1 MADLLAVH
9 SPEAQRALRQ
19 AYRTAVWIGAAMIAS
34 VVMYGVVAH
43 VIAAQQAPFAGFVRL
58 PQIGVVRLLLYAF
71 AAVQIVLI
79 RLLRSALLAKPA
91 ALDLGALIQRLQV
104 ATVVTYAFC
113 EVPALLGLILLL
125 LNGFF
130 GDFYVLVLLSLVLFG
145 AYFPRFDAWVQ
156 WAAAAE
162 GPAR

>member
-58 PQIGVVRLLLYAF
+58 PQIGVVRLLLYGF

-79 RLLRSALLAKPA
+79 RLLRSLLLAKPA
-91 ALDLGALIQRLQV
+91 ALDLRALIQRRRA
-104 ATVVTYAFC
+104 ATVVTYALC
-113 EVPALLGLILLL
+113 EVPPCS
-125 LNGFF
+125 
-130 GDFYVLVLLSLVLFG
+130 V
-145 AYFPRFDAWVQ
+145 
-156 WAAAAE
+156 
-162 GPAR
+162 